1 MGGFKRSSKIIAKG
15 SINIG
20 IRKKLKMISDN
31 LISKEISR
39 DRVSNKI
46 LLQTELIWTI
56 LFLYSLEEQNK
67 EKSKKYRKKRL

>member
-46 LLQTELIWTI
+46 LLQTELI
-56 LFLYSLEEQNK
+56 
-67 EKSKKYRKKRL
+67 